1 MSELMEQVNPEKIK
15 DIEDKVL
22 AVLQSIYDPEI
33 PVNIH
38 ELGLIYE
45 IAVSPFSEVHIRMTL
60 TSPNCPVAGSL
71 PGEVEAKVE
80 SIPAVKSA
88 EVEITFDPPW
98 EMTMMSEEARLELG
112 FM

>member
-1 MSELMEQVNPEKIK
+1 MEQVDPDKIK
-15 DIEDKVL
+15 SIEEKVY
-22 AVLQSIYDPEI
+22 AVLQTIYDPEI

-45 IAVSPFSEVHIRMTL
+45 VAVSPFAEVHIRMTL

-71 PGEVEAKVE
+71 PNEVEIKVE
-80 SIPAVKSA
+80 TIPDVKEA

-98 EMTMMSEEARLELG
+98 EMSMMSEEAKLELG